1 MSDYLWDKSGEPD
14 PEVERLE
21 LMLARFRHNRP
32 VPDFP
37 ERLGFWDRVRA
48 AWPVRP
54 VGPVGFVRPG
64 MQQWSLPRFAAVA
77 AVALL
82 TLGAWLFVRQP
93 SVVGPQ
99 SPALPALPASPSWNV
114 ARAAGEPTI
123 GARRMGET
131 GRLAVG
137 QTLETDA
144 VSRAVINAGPV
155 GEIGEVHVDPGT
167 RVRLVESRSARY
179 RLALDRGT
187 IHAMIWA
194 PPGKFVVDTPSAV
207 AVDLGCAYTLQVD
220 DTGAG
225 LLRVTFG
232 WVGFTLKGRESLIPE
247 GALCATRPGV
257 GPGTPYFEDASP
269 AFKAALGQLD
279 FGRLTPGSPGSRA
292 AALETVLTNARQ
304 RDALTLWHL
313 LTAPDASERA
323 EVYRRLAALVPPPQG
338 VTRAGVLSG
347 DKHMR
352 DLWWNALGLGDT
364 SWWRLWERQARDFG
378 LESGD

>member
-32 VPDFP
+32 APDFP

-48 AWPVRP
+48 GWA
-54 VGPVGFVRPG
+54 GTQG
-64 MQQWSLPRFAAVA
+64 WSLPRLAAVA

-82 TLGAWLFVRQP
+82 AAGAWLFVRQT
-93 SVVGPQ
+93 SFVGPQ
-99 SPALPALPASPSWNV
+99 SVPSAAWNV
-114 ARAAGEPTI
+114 ACAAGMPTI
-123 GARRMGET
+123 GTRRMGET

-144 VSRAVINAGPV
+144 VSRALINAGTV
-155 GEIGEVHVDPGT
+155 GEVQVDPGS
-167 RVRLVESRSARY
+167 RLRLVESRSARY
-179 RLALDRGT
+179 RLALERGT

-194 PPGKFVVDTPSAV
+194 PPGEFVVDTPSAV
-207 AVDLGCAYTLQVD
+207 AVDLGCAYTLQVN

-232 WVGFTLKGRESLIPE
+232 WVGFTLKGHESLIPE
-247 GALCATRPGV
+247 GALCAMRPGI
-257 GPGTPYFEDASP
+257 GPGTPYFDDASP

-279 FGRLTPGSPGSRA
+279 FEQFTPGSQADRA

-313 LTAPDASERA
+313 LARLDGSERA
-323 EVYRRLAALVPPPQG
+323 QVYDRFAALVPPPAG
-338 VTRAGVLSG
+338 VTRAGILRG

-352 DLWWNALGLGDT
+352 DLWWNVLGLGDT
-364 SWWRLWERQARDFG
+364 SWWRMWQRQARDWG
-378 LESGD
+378 LEAGD